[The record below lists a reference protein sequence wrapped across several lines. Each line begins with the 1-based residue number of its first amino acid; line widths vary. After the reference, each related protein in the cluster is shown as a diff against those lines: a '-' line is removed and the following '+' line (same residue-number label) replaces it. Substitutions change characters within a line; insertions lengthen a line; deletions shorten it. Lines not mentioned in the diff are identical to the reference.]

1 MPRQY
6 ATHIPS
12 DPTTAAQRKSAG
24 LQHLRAGATIDEANA
39 RVKAEFGMGLSR
51 NWLRRE
57 KKKLLRVE
65 GKHKQVERKAMAT
78 ALLLKGTSHE
88 EIHRRVKKKFG
99 VGYDMSKLVT
109 LREELGLRAGSA
121 KGRKHGAPA
130 ESPPR
135 QLPFPA
141 ASHHPV
147 PPTQV
152 EEPGDLE
159 LFLDVVRKLKSVFT
173 AEEREVL
180 GRAVAF
186 LKEMS

>member
-1 MPRQY
+1 
-6 ATHIPS
+6 
-12 DPTTAAQRKSAG
+12 
-24 LQHLRAGATIDEANA
+24 LQHLRAGATAAQANE
-39 RVKAEFGMGLSR
+39 RVRAEFGKGLSR
-51 NWLRRE
+51 KWLSGE
-57 KKKLLRVE
+57 KKRLLRME
-65 GKHKQVERKAMAT
+65 GRNKQAERKAMAT
-78 ALLLKGTSHE
+78 ALLLKGVSHE
-88 EIHRRVKKKFG
+88 QIHHRVKKKFG

-109 LREELGLRAGSA
+109 LREELGLPAGSA
-121 KGRKHGAPA
+121 KGRKHGASA

-147 PPTQV
+147 APPQV

-180 GRAVAF
+180 GKAVAF